1 MLVKL
6 TEVYGDSG
14 TASYISRGLPAPRK
28 TYSLREIYI
37 NPKHVVMIREANAIR
52 KLNEAGEI
60 SSELDKN
67 HRFSKITVN
76 RGSGNA
82 DFVVVGAPEHVG
94 QTLNK
99 NQKQVL
105 RG

>member
-6 TEVYGDSG
+6 TEVYGNSG
-14 TASYISRGLPAPRK
+14 TASYLSSGK

-37 NPKHVVMIREANAIR
+37 NPKHVVMIRESNAIR

-76 RGSGNA
+76 RGSGNT

-99 NQKQVL
+99 NQKQLL

>member
-6 TEVYGDSG
+6 TEVYGNSG
-14 TASYISRGLPAPRK
+14 AASYLSNKKI
-28 TYSLREIYI
+28 YSLREIYI

-52 KLNEAGEI
+52 KLNEAGQI
-60 SSELDKN
+60 SSELDKS

-99 NQKQVL
+99 NQKQLL

>member
-14 TASYISRGLPAPRK
+14 ATTNYLSNKK

-37 NPKHVVMIREANAIR
+37 NPKHVVMIREANAMR
-52 KLNEAGEI
+52 KLNETGQI
-60 SSELDKN
+60 SSELDKS

-99 NQKQVL
+99 NQKQLL

>member
-6 TEVYGDSG
+6 TEIYGSSG
-14 TASYISRGLPAPRK
+14 TTSYLSNTK

-37 NPKHVVMIREANAIR
+37 NPKHVVMIREANAMR
-52 KLNEAGEI
+52 KLNEAGQI

-99 NQKQVL
+99 NQKQLL

>member
-1 MLVKL
+1 VLVKL
-6 TEVYGDSG
+6 TEVCSNSG
-14 TASYISRGLPAPRK
+14 ATTNYLSNKK
-28 TYSLREIYI
+28 TYSLREIYV
-37 NPKHVVMIREANAIR
+37 NPKHVVMIREANAMR
-52 KLNEAGEI
+52 KLNEAGQI
-60 SSELDKN
+60 SSELDKS

-82 DFVVVGAPEHVG
+82 DFVVVGAPEHIG

-99 NQKQVL
+99 NQKQLL

>member
-1 MLVKL
+1 MVKL

-14 TASYISRGLPAPRK
+14 ATTNYLSNKK

-37 NPKHVVMIREANAIR
+37 NPKHVVMIREANAMR
-52 KLNEAGEI
+52 KLNESGQL
-60 SSELDKN
+60 SGGLDAN

-76 RGSGNA
+76 RGDGNA

-99 NQKQVL
+99 NQKQLL

>member
-1 MLVKL
+1 MLIKL
-6 TEVYGDSG
+6 TEVYGNSG
-14 TASYISRGLPAPRK
+14 TASYLSSRK

-37 NPKHVVMIREANAIR
+37 NPKHVVMIREANAMR
-52 KLNEAGEI
+52 KLNEAGQI

-99 NQKQVL
+99 NQKQLL

>member
-6 TEVYGDSG
+6 TEVYGDSSA
-14 TASYISRGLPAPRK
+14 TTNYLSNKK

-37 NPKHVVMIREANAIR
+37 NPKHVVMIREANAMR
-52 KLNEAGEI
+52 KLNETGQI
-60 SSELDKN
+60 SSELDKS
-67 HRFSKITVN
+67 HRFSQITIN
-76 RGSGNA
+76 RGAGNT
-82 DFVVVGAPEHVG
+82 DFVVVGDPEHIG

-99 NQKQVL
+99 NQKQLL

>member
-6 TEVYGDSG
+6 TEVYGSST
-14 TASYISRGLPAPRK
+14 TASYLSGKK
-28 TYSLREIYI
+28 TYALREIYI
-37 NPKHVVMIREANAIR
+37 NPKHVVMIREENALK
-52 KLNEAGEI
+52 KLNENGEI

-94 QTLNK
+94 QTLDK

>member
-6 TEVYGDSG
+6 TEVYGSST
-14 TASYISRGLPAPRK
+14 TASYLSGKK
-28 TYSLREIYI
+28 TYALREIYI
-37 NPKHVVMIREANAIR
+37 NPEHIVVIREEIGTR
-52 KLNEAGEI
+52 KLNETGQI

-67 HRFSKITVN
+67 NRFSKITVN
-76 RGSGNA
+76 RGSGNT

-99 NQKQVL
+99 NQKQLL

>member
-6 TEVYGDSG
+6 TEVYGNSAA
-14 TASYISRGLPAPRK
+14 TTNYLSNKK

-37 NPKHVVMIREANAIR
+37 NPKHVVMVREANAMR

-67 HRFSKITVN
+67 HRFSKITIN
-76 RGSGNA
+76 RGTGNT
-82 DFVVVGAPEHVG
+82 DFVVVGAPEHIG
-94 QTLNK
+94 QTLNQ
-99 NQKQVL
+99 NQKQLL

>member
-6 TEVYGDSG
+6 TEVYGNSG
-14 TASYISRGLPAPRK
+14 TASYLSSKK

-60 SSELDKN
+60 SSE
-67 HRFSKITVN
+67 
-76 RGSGNA
+76 
-82 DFVVVGAPEHVG
+82 
-94 QTLNK
+94 
-99 NQKQVL
+99 
-105 RG
+105 

>member
-6 TEVYGDSG
+6 TEVYSD
-14 TASYISRGLPAPRK
+14 SRGSTNYLSNKK
-28 TYSLREIYI
+28 TYSLREVYI
-37 NPKHVVMIREANAIR
+37 NPEHVVMIREENTIR
-52 KLNEAGEI
+52 RLNESGQL
-60 SSELDKN
+60 SGGLDAN

-76 RGSGNA
+76 RGDGNA
-82 DFVVVGAPEHVG
+82 EFVVVGAPEHVG

-99 NQKQVL
+99 NQKQLL

>member
-6 TEVYGDSG
+6 TEVYGNA
-14 TASYISRGLPAPRK
+14 TATTNYLSNKKVYA
-28 TYSLREIYI
+28 LREIYV
-37 NPKHVVMIREANAIR
+37 NPKHVVMIREENAIR
-52 KLNEAGEI
+52 RLNESGQLSAG
-60 SSELDKN
+60 LDAN

-76 RGSGNA
+76 RGTGNA

-99 NQKQVL
+99 NQKQLL